1 MMQGTLKKDLKIL
14 MLLDVYG
21 KVLSEKQLASLDL
34 YYNQDLSL
42 SEIGDILGKSR
53 QGVYDSIKRAESIL
67 NKMESSLGIASKL
80 CKEREKLKLIR
91 DLVCKLETKVTAT
104 EEIYRIKTAVDELI
118 NNQES

>member
-1 MMQGTLKKDLKIL
+1 
-14 MLLDVYG
+14 
-21 KVLSEKQLASLDL
+21 
-34 YYNQDLSL
+34 
-42 SEIGDILGKSR
+42 
-53 QGVYDSIKRAESIL
+53 
-67 NKMESSLGIASKL
+67 MESSLGIASKL